1 MLIATIR
8 QSTGRYAQVLYV
20 IAVVMFCS
28 AVIPLFVRPP
38 YTRREPLV
46 MPRVA

>member
-8 QSTGRYAQVLYV
+8 QSTGRYAQALYV

-28 AVIPLFVRPP
+28 AVIP
-38 YTRREPLV
+38 
-46 MPRVA
+46 